1 MKKII
6 IFIFILFLL
15 ESCNNKNNKN
25 STYNN
30 DNKNITSSFI
40 LNNDIMKKFN
50 RYVSDMNFDSTVI
63 YFIEF
68 YDKDKTFNDKD
79 TFVRISYN
87 FCGRDIEGYKGILM
101 IDSNIVAICD
111 KNNIGQKFYN
121 KTYLLYVSYEKL
133 ECRYDTLIISTL
145 LKLNNG
151 KFVEVWSINL

>member
-6 IFIFILFLL
+6 IFIFILLLL

-25 STYNN
+25 FTYN
-30 DNKNITSSFI
+30 DNENITSSFI

-87 FCGRDIEGYKGILM
+87 YCGRDIEGYKGILM
-101 IDSNIVAICD
+101 IDSKIVAICD

-121 KTYLLYVSYEKL
+121 KKYIFYVPYKKF
-133 ECRYDTLIISTL
+133 ECRDDTLIPMNL
-145 LKLNNG
+145 LKLDNG
-151 KFVEVWSINL
+151 EFIEPWSINM

>member
-15 ESCNNKNNKN
+15 ASCNNKNNKN
-25 STYNN
+25 STYNE
-30 DNKNITSSFI
+30 NKNITNSFI
-40 LNNDIMKKFN
+40 LNNDLIKEFN
-50 RYVSDMNFDSTVI
+50 KYVSETNFDSAVI

-68 YDKDKTFNDKD
+68 FAKDQTLNDKD
-79 TFVRISYN
+79 TFVEISYN
-87 FCGRDIEGYKGILM
+87 YCDRDIEGYKGILM

-151 KFVEVWSINL
+151 KFVEVWSINI

>member
-6 IFIFILFLL
+6 IFIIILFLL

-25 STYNN
+25 FTYN
-30 DNKNITSSFI
+30 DNENITSSFI

-50 RYVSDMNFDSTVI
+50 RYVSYMNFDSTVI

-68 YDKDKTFNDKD
+68 FVKDKTFNDKD

-87 FCGRDIEGYKGILM
+87 YCGRDIEGYKGILM
-101 IDSNIVAICD
+101 IDSKIVAICD

-121 KTYLLYVSYEKL
+121 KKYIFYVPYKKF
-133 ECRYDTLIISTL
+133 ECRDDTLIPMNL
-145 LKLNNG
+145 LKLDNG
-151 KFVEVWSINL
+151 EFIEPWSINM

>member
-25 STYNN
+25 STYN
-30 DNKNITSSFI
+30 DNENITSSFI
-40 LNNDIMKKFN
+40 LNNDIIKIFN
-50 RYVSDMNFDSTVI
+50 RYVSYMNFDSTVI

-68 YDKDKTFNDKD
+68 YVKDKTLNDKD
-79 TFVRISYN
+79 TFVEISYN
-87 FCGRDIEGYKGILM
+87 YCDRDIEGYKGILM

-121 KTYLLYVSYEKL
+121 KKYIFYVPYKKF
-133 ECRYDTLIISTL
+133 ECRDDTLIPMNL
-145 LKLNNG
+145 LKLDNG
-151 KFVEVWSINL
+151 TFIEPWSIGM

>member
-6 IFIFILFLL
+6 IFTIILFLL

-25 STYNN
+25 STYN
-30 DNKNITSSFI
+30 DNENITSSFI
-40 LNNDIMKKFN
+40 LNNDIIKIFN
-50 RYVSDMNFDSTVI
+50 RYVSYMNFDSTVI

>member
-6 IFIFILFLL
+6 IFIIILFLL
-15 ESCNNKNNKN
+15 ESCNNKNNN
-25 STYNN
+25 NFTYN
-30 DNKNITSSFI
+30 DNENITSSFI

-68 YDKDKTFNDKD
+68 YVNDQIFNDKD

-87 FCGRDIEGYKGILM
+87 YCGRDIEGYKGILM
-101 IDSNIVAICD
+101 IDSKIVAICD

-121 KTYLLYVSYEKL
+121 KKYIFYVPYKKF
-133 ECRYDTLIISTL
+133 ECRDDTLIPMNL
-145 LKLNNG
+145 LKLDNG
-151 KFVEVWSINL
+151 EFIEPWSINM

>member
-15 ESCNNKNNKN
+15 ASCNNKNNKN
-25 STYNN
+25 STYNEN
-30 DNKNITSSFI
+30 TTRSFI
-40 LNNDIMKKFN
+40 LNDDLIKEFN
-50 RYVSDMNFDSTVI
+50 KYVSETNFDSAFI

-68 YDKDKTFNDKD
+68 FAKDQTLNDKD
-79 TFVRISYN
+79 TFVEISYN
-87 FCGRDIEGYKGILM
+87 YCDRDIEGYKGILM

-151 KFVEVWSINL
+151 KFVEVWSINI

>member
-6 IFIFILFLL
+6 IFIIILFLL

-25 STYNN
+25 FTYN
-30 DNKNITSSFI
+30 DKENITSSFI

-50 RYVSDMNFDSTVI
+50 RYVSYMNFDSTVI

-68 YDKDKTFNDKD
+68 YVKDKTFNDKD

-87 FCGRDIEGYKGILM
+87 YCDRDIEGYKGILM

-121 KTYLLYVSYEKL
+121 KKYILYVPYKKF
-133 ECRYDTLIISTL
+133 ECRDDTLIFMNL
-145 LKLNNG
+145 LKLVNG
-151 KFVEVWSINL
+151 KFIEPWSINM